1 MTIINV
7 HELKVPEFIV
17 QGIYHGDVTEFNE
30 YEEEVLGKAIKHFNN
45 LCMDNEFYII
55 SKYNISNKE
64 YIAVDDILEEKCIV
78 CDIKVIVYKK

>member
-1 MTIINV
+1 
-7 HELKVPEFIV
+7 
-17 QGIYHGDVTEFNE
+17 
-30 YEEEVLGKAIKHFNN
+30 
-45 LCMDNEFYII
+45 MDNEFYII